1 MRLRYTPRPMFQ
13 RFARFIPV
21 VAAAV
26 AVALAL
32 AVLSRVMVT
41 VDTITHPEYRLAYVL
56 GVVALLGGLGLF
68 AWLKLRP
75 RRTAPAARQL
85 PYHRRLSPED
95 RLGKLYDKHHLDRIE
110 AMAVGAEATRA
121 AARPRDPA
129 RLRVAV
135 AGVRGTGK
143 SALISALAQALAV
156 PSRREPL
163 TVELSEL
170 AGLDTDRGR
179 NLERL
184 APAASSDLAL
194 FVVDQDLRDYEQAAL
209 AALARRQRDLLV
221 VLNKADLL
229 RQDAMAETR
238 AAIAG
243 KLAVAE
249 IQADIVTT
257 AAAPKPV
264 VRLSEGQRG
273 EGEEEVH
280 RPAEVSAVVAR
291 LQALAAARGREG
303 VVVTAAAP

>member
-1 MRLRYTPRPMFQ
+1 MSLRYTPRPMFQ
-13 RFARFIPV
+13 RFAKFIPV

-41 VDTITHPEYRLAYVL
+41 VDTITHPEYRLAYVA
-56 GVVALLGGLGLF
+56 GVIGLLAGLGIF
-68 AWLKLRP
+68 AWAKLRP

-110 AMAVGAEATRA
+110 ARAVGAEVERA
-121 AARPRDPA
+121 ASRPRDPG

-143 SALISALAQALAV
+143 SALVAALAEALAT
-156 PSRREPL
+156 PSGREPL
-163 TVELSEL
+163 AIELVELP
-170 AGLDTDRGR
+170 GLDTDRGR

-184 APAASSDLAL
+184 APAAASDLAL

-209 AALARRQRDLLV
+209 AALARRQRNVLV

-229 RQDAMAETR
+229 RADALAETQDAVL
-238 AAIAG
+238 G
-243 KLAVAE
+243 KLASAKLE
-249 IQADIVTT
+249 ADIVTT
-257 AAAPKPV
+257 AAAPKPA
-264 VRLSEGQRG
+264 VRVSETMGG
-273 EGEEEVH
+273 AGEEEVP
-280 RPAEVSAVVAR
+280 RPAEVSAIVAHFD
-291 LQALAAARGREG
+291 ALAAARGRDG
-303 VVVTAAAP
+303 VVVTAAAL